1 MQTRIARLSRRT
13 LVAAAALLL
22 AAAPALAQQPAVKLL
37 VGYAAGGP
45 VDAAARLFAPVF
57 SRELGVPVIV
67 ENRPGASGALAGA
80 AVAKGPND
88 GMTLFFAASPTI
100 TIGPNVYKKMVFDPA
115 TELTPIAPLVS
126 YANVLVVNK
135 ELPFKNLGELLAY
148 AKAQPGKLNYGSA
161 GVGASNHLSGE
172 LLAAQSGTQLLHV
185 PYKGNAP
192 AMTDVI
198 GGQIAMMFDIV
209 STARNYITGGRVRAL
224 AVTSRE
230 RNPALPDVPTMRE
243 SGLPNFEVVG
253 WYGLYGPPKIQPAQA
268 AKYAEAARKALA
280 SEDLKV
286 FWTEHGY
293 DKWPGNGQ
301 TMAAQAARERAMWA
315 SVTKGIQLD

>member
-1 MQTRIARLSRRT
+1 
-13 LVAAAALLL
+13 
-22 AAAPALAQQPAVKLL
+22 
-37 VGYAAGGP
+37 
-45 VDAAARLFAPVF
+45 
-57 SRELGVPVIV
+57 
-67 ENRPGASGALAGA
+67 
-80 AVAKGPND
+80 
-88 GMTLFFAASPTI
+88 
-100 TIGPNVYKKMVFDPA
+100 
-115 TELTPIAPLVS
+115 
-126 YANVLVVNK
+126 
-135 ELPFKNLGELLAY
+135 
-148 AKAQPGKLNYGSA
+148 
-161 GVGASNHLSGE
+161 
-172 LLAAQSGTQLLHV
+172 
-185 PYKGNAP
+185 
-192 AMTDVI
+192 
-198 GGQIAMMFDIV
+198 MMFDIV